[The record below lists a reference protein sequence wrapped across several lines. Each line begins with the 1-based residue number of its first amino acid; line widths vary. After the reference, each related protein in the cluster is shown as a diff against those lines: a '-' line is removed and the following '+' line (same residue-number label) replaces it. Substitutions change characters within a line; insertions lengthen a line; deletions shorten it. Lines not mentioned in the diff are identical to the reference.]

1 MSDNIEIDEILELI
15 PHRYP
20 FLLVD
25 KVIDYKEGESC
36 IGIKNLTYNEGFFQ
50 GHFPNKPVMP
60 GVLII
65 EAMAQTASVL
75 VSKQTNKQ
83 SGSVVAIIAMMFL
96 YAMISFVTN
105 LAAPIGVIWKNQPEK
120 VVKPGDK
127 LEMFVK
133 IIKNKL
139 NIWFFE
145 GKAFVN
151 GDIVAEA
158 EFSAKM
164 IENK

>member
-1 MSDNIEIDEILELI
+1 MSNDIEISEILELI

-36 IGIKNLTYNEGFFQ
+36 IGIKNLTYNESFFQ
-50 GHFPNKPVMP
+50 GHFPDNPVMP
-60 GVLII
+60 GVLVV
-65 EAMAQTASVL
+65 EAMAQSASIL
-75 VSKQTNKQ
+75 VSKQLQKKARGSLDVLFTN
-83 SGSVVAIIAMMFL
+83 I
-96 YAMISFVTN
+96 TN
-105 LAAPIGVIWKNQPEK
+105 ARFKK
-120 VVKPGDK
+120 VVKPGDR

-145 GKAFVN
+145 GVASVDGN
-151 GDIVAEA
+151 VVAEA
-158 EFSAKM
+158 EFSAMLIGK
-164 IENK
+164 KQS

>member
-25 KVIDYKEGESC
+25 KVLDYKEGGSC

-83 SGSVVAIIAMMFL
+83 SKNTGKIDVLFTN
-96 YAMISFVTN
+96 ISNAKF
-105 LAAPIGVIWKNQPEK
+105 KK

-151 GDIVAEA
+151 NNIVAEA

>member
-25 KVIDYKEGESC
+25 KVLDYKEGESC

-83 SGSVVAIIAMMFL
+83 NKNIGKIDVLFTN
-96 YAMISFVTN
+96 ISNAKF
-105 LAAPIGVIWKNQPEK
+105 KK

-151 GDIVAEA
+151 NNIVAEA